1 MPEEPGTR
9 IERAKTLLDAGES
22 SAAEIAARLQF
33 CLSSHFPRAF
43 QQVAGCTPRQWR
55 GKSGAIT

>member
-22 SAAEIAARLQF
+22 SVADIAARLQF
-33 CLSSHFPRAF
+33 CSSSHFSQVF

-55 GKSGAIT
+55 GKSGANA